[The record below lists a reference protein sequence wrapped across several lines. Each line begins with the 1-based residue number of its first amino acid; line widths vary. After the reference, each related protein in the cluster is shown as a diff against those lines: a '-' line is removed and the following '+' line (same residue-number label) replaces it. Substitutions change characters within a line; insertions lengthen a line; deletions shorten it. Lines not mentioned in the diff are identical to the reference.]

1 MDLEDLKKKKLED
14 LRTIA
19 KMFGVKSVTT
29 KNKAQLIEAM
39 QNIAAQETQQETSQA
54 HQSEQVHGIEE
65 VSIPEKTL
73 SDDQEQVPQ
82 QANASE
88 QALTSD
94 AQQTPGEEKKAAKT
108 KRENKSVH
116 SNQNKVKEKKLSS
129 NKERKEH
136 QDEKKK
142 PDRKLGDKKLRG
154 KAVISSKGKFGGK
167 KAKGDDLENTAETL
181 AADQDVSVNNAPD
194 QDREVLNKTTPAVVS
209 EDNLET
215 DIEKEKQEQFQNDE
229 IREDVKEEENSI
241 AAESEPSGP
250 IFEEVD
256 GVLEVHPDN
265 YGFLRHGIA
274 ADPRDSYV
282 APSLIRK
289 FNLKTGDY
297 IKGKGRYQREND
309 RYRALCFIN
318 SINDDP
324 IEVAIKRKPFE
335 TLTPI
340 YPDSKIKLETEQNEI
355 STRII
360 DLIAP
365 IGKGQR
371 GMIVSPPKAGKTILL
386 KKIANAITQNHP
398 EIKLI
403 VLLIDER
410 PEEVTDMRESVQGD
424 VVSSTF
430 DEMPEKHIKA
440 AEMVFERAQR
450 LVEHGKDVVILMD
463 SLTRLARA
471 YNITIPP
478 TGRSLSGG
486 LDPGALYKPKRFF
499 GAARNIRGG
508 GSLTIIA
515 TALIDTGSKMDDV
528 IFEEFKGTGN
538 MELHLDRKLSEKRVF
553 PAIEINRSGTRKE
566 ELLLT
571 EDELSRVYSIRK
583 ALSNAATTEV
593 TEMIVNKMLR
603 TKNNQEFLKTINI
616 IAADK

>member
-14 LRTIA
+14 LRAIA

-39 QNIAAQETQQETSQA
+39 QAVAENDN
-54 HQSEQVHGIEE
+54 SEEE
-65 VSIPEKTL
+65 PVEKTP
-73 SDDQEQVPQ
+73 EVV
-82 QANASE
+82 AVAASE
-88 QALTSD
+88 QTAEIVS
-94 AQQTPGEEKKAAKT
+94 EEISKPATEEHPVAHAAKAPKQRNRNKASTRDDNQINVKDKQTT
-108 KRENKSVH
+108 KKTNG
-116 SNQNKVKEKKLSS
+116 KKQHVIK
-129 NKERKEH
+129 NTKHTNR
-136 QDEKKK
+136 
-142 PDRKLGDKKLRG
+142 RG
-154 KAVISSKGKFGGK
+154 KNTSVETDESAPIEDNKQSVASNVEELK
-167 KAKGDDLENTAETL
+167 ENIDTTIENDTEKNMSDSQNEE
-181 AADQDVSVNNAPD
+181 ADQVATVGQETPVAQSAPASSSVPTAD
-194 QDREVLNKTTPAVVS
+194 DAEGILEVLP
-209 EDNLET
+209 
-215 DIEKEKQEQFQNDE
+215 
-229 IREDVKEEENSI
+229 
-241 AAESEPSGP
+241 
-250 IFEEVD
+250 D
-256 GVLEVHPDN
+256 G
-265 YGFLRHGIA
+265 YGFLRCNRYIS
-274 ADPRDSYV
+274 DSKDTYV
-282 APSLIRK
+282 PPTLIRK

-297 IKGKGRYQREND
+297 IIGKSKYQREND
-309 RYRALCFIN
+309 KYQALCYIN
-318 SINDDP
+318 TVNGDTID
-324 IEVAIKRKPFE
+324 VAMRRKPFE
-335 TLTPI
+335 TLIPI
-340 YPDSKIKLETEQNEI
+340 YPDSKIKLETVQNEL

-371 GMIVSPPKAGKTILL
+371 GMIVSPPKAGKTVLL
-386 KKIANAITQNHP
+386 KKIANSITENHP
-398 EIKLI
+398 DIELI

-424 VVSSTF
+424 VISSTF
-430 DEMPEKHIKA
+430 DEMPEKHIKV

-553 PAIEINRSGTRKE
+553 PAIDINKSGTRKE

-571 EDELSRVYSIRK
+571 EEELSRVYSIRK
-583 ALSNAATTEV
+583 ALSNAATAEV

-603 TKNNQEFLKTINI
+603 TKNNEEFLKTINI
-616 IAADK
+616 ITADK